1 MVGPEGLA
9 KLKKINSLAK
19 GGTKHLPE
27 GFQWLT
33 EAIVP
38 PFCRSASLRNAAQ
51 TGRWRYA

>member
-19 GGTKHLPE
+19 GGTNHLPE

-33 EAIVP
+33 IAVVP
-38 PFCRSASLRNAAQ
+38 PFCCFASLEIAFQ
-51 TGRWRYA
+51 TGLWRHA